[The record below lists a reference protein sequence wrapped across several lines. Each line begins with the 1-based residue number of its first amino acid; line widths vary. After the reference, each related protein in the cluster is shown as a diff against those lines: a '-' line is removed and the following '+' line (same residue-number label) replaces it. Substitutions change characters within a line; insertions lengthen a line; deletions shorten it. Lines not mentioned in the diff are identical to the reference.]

1 MDYKTE
7 DIISAAKRGD
17 FNVLVHQC
25 NCFNNF
31 GAGVAKAIKKSFP
44 ESYTADLCT
53 IKGDK
58 NKLGLLT
65 YTYIEKYDLYIFN
78 LYGQYHYSRFKSVTD
93 YNALDSALSLMVD
106 ILTGLDFVKIGT
118 VKLGCGLGGGD
129 WGKVLPLMEH
139 HLNTFDVTIY
149 DL

>member
-1 MDYKTE
+1 MIYKTE

-25 NCFNNF
+25 NCFNTF
-31 GAGVAKAIKKSFP
+31 GAGVARAIKKEFP
-44 ESYTADLCT
+44 EAYEADLCT

-78 LYGQYHYSRFKSVTD
+78 LYGQYHYSRSNIATD
-93 YNALDSALSLMVD
+93 YNALDSALSLMVG
-106 ILTGLDFVKIGT
+106 ILASLDSVKIGA

-129 WGKVLPLMEH
+129 WSKVLPLMEH
-139 HLNTFDVTIY
+139 HLSSFDVTIY